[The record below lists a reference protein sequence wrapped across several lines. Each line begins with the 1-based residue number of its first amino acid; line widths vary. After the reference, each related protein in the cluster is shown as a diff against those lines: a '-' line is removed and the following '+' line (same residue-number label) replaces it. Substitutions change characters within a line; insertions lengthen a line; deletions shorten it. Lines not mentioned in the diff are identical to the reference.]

1 MSNFRK
7 KHLIPVVLACLVGF
21 GGLLS
26 LQLMATSAAAPT
38 DTSANQSDE
47 EATEK
52 GNEAERSSAIRVS
65 ATLPQTGG
73 TVRSAAL
80 PCSASWYQS
89 AALFAKV
96 SGYLGKLNVDIGSRV
111 KAGDLL
117 ATIEVPEL
125 DEDVVLADASLKY
138 QQAAV
143 AQFEARQKS
152 AIAEHRAAEAAC
164 VKAQADVER
173 WDAEILFRDKE
184 HRRLQTLSEANSVQ
198 QALVDEKL
206 FQLQSVQAGK
216 HSAETTV
223 LTAREQAAA
232 AGARV
237 ELADADLAVARMQ
250 TRIQK
255 ARLRKAELYASFS
268 RIVSPY
274 DGVVTARLYHPGE
287 FIRAADKASGEP
299 LLKIGRT
306 DLIRVVVH
314 IPDRDVPYANPG
326 DPVVIEFD
334 TLPGHKFEGKLARI
348 AQTEDAHTRTMRAEV
363 DLPNDQ
369 HLIVDQMYG
378 RMTIELHPAGQTL
391 TLPAVCLVGE
401 LKNGKGSVFVVKD
414 GVARLQ
420 SVSIGLHDG
429 IRVEILSG
437 LASQDVV
444 VVRPPAGLLDGAA
457 VSVDREITKS

>member
-1 MSNFRK
+1 MPNFRK
-7 KHLIPVVLACLVGF
+7 KHFIPVALVCLTGL

-26 LQLMATSAAAPT
+26 LQLMAESEDSATVVPADHSDEAAAREKSTIMRVAAISP
-38 DTSANQSDE
+38 QSGG
-47 EATEK
+47 TI
-52 GNEAERSSAIRVS
+52 RSAI
-65 ATLPQTGG
+65 
-73 TVRSAAL
+73 L
-80 PCSASWYQS
+80 PCTANWHDS

-96 SGYLGKLNVDIGSRV
+96 SGYLGSQNVDIGSRV

-117 ATIEVPEL
+117 ATIDVPEL
-125 DEDVVLADASLKY
+125 DEDVVLAEAALKY
-138 QQAAV
+138 QLAAV
-143 AQFEARQKS
+143 AQFEARKKS

-173 WDAEILFRDKE
+173 WDAEILFREKE
-184 HRRLQTLSEANSVQ
+184 HKRLQALSAASSVQ

-250 TRIQK
+250 TKIEAARLNK
-255 ARLRKAELYASFS
+255 ARLYASFS
-268 RIVSPY
+268 KITSPY
-274 DGVVTARLYHPGE
+274 DGVVISRTYHPGE

-299 LLKIGRT
+299 LLRVGRT

-314 IPDRDVPYANPG
+314 IPDRDVPYANAG

-334 TLPGHKFEGKLARI
+334 TLSGQIFEGKLARI
-348 AQTEDAHTRTMRAEV
+348 AHTEDARTRTMRAEV
-363 DLPNDQ
+363 DLPNREN
-369 HLIVDQMYG
+369 LIVDQMYG
-378 RMTIELHPAGQTL
+378 RMTIQLHPADKTL
-391 TLPAVCLVGE
+391 TLPSTCLVGE
-401 LKNGKGSVFVVKD
+401 LKNGQGSVFVVRD

-429 IRVEILSG
+429 IRAEILSG
-437 LASQDVV
+437 LASQDAVV
-444 VVRPPAGLLDGAA
+444 ARPPAGLQDGMA
-457 VSVDREITKS
+457 VSVDREVTKS